1 MQMEVEFML
10 GLLDQR
16 VLELMREDLAS
27 VVKFRFGKVEE
38 SVRAS
43 IGRMDD
49 FDRLEWLIDRAE
61 TEETLADFLKKMSVP
76 WKEESSSQ
84 AKDGE

>member
-1 MQMEVEFML
+1 ML

-27 VVKFRFGKVEE
+27 VVQFRFGKIED

-43 IGRMDD
+43 IDRIDD

-61 TEETLADFLKKMSVP
+61 TEETLDSFLKKMSYP
-76 WKEESSSQ
+76 WTEETVSQ
-84 AKDGE
+84 PEDGN